1 MTDVATSGPGWLET
15 RREHCAQ
22 SQREERPGRRETE
35 AKAGQIRL
43 GKGWAVCWGSPTAGG
58 THLGTEEEAEE
69 EAVCF
74 FLFGAQ
80 RREK

>member
-1 MTDVATSGPGWLET
+1 MTDVATRGPGWLET

-22 SQREERPGRRETE
+22 SQREEGPGRRETE

-43 GKGWAVCWGSPTAGG
+43 GQGSAVWWGGPTAGA
-58 THLGTEEEAEE
+58 HSWAREEQEG
-69 EAVCF
+69 AVCY

-80 RREK
+80 RREE